1 MEHTPRNPD
10 RYKTKSCPTCS
21 KSHKKRGK
29 FCSRSCGNSRTF
41 THKERLSRSEKLTA
55 HLNSPEAL
63 DQRNAVAEQGKLSM
77 AKIRNPDDAD
87 LQAMTL
93 DDVYVPPLTLNLNVD
108 QFVMD
113 GDIWTDAD

>member
-1 MEHTPRNPD
+1 
-10 RYKTKSCPTCS
+10 
-21 KSHKKRGK
+21 
-29 FCSRSCGNSRTF
+29 
-41 THKERLSRSEKLTA
+41 
-55 HLNSPEAL
+55 
-63 DQRNAVAEQGKLSM
+63 M